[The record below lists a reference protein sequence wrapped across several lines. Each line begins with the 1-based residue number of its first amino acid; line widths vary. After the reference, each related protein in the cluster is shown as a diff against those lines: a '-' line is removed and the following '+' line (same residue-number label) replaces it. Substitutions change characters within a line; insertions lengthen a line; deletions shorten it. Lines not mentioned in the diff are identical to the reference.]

1 MIADQP
7 VDNGPAGRFLGV
19 DLGTRRVGLAL
30 SDPTGTIVSP
40 LATLSFTTKVGLLE
54 DLRKTC
60 AEYQVYLVVIG
71 CPVNLDGAPTQLGVR
86 AKRIAATLVT
96 EGVLAIVWDEQFT
109 SREATEIIGRRRRY
123 SNREKNSGRIDR
135 VAAAL
140 MLQDYLE
147 WRSGSTR

>member
-1 MIADQP
+1 MIADQL
-7 VDNGPAGRFLGV
+7 VDNGPTGRFLGV

-30 SDPTGTIVSP
+30 SDPAGIIASP
-40 LATLSFTTKVGLLE
+40 LATLSFTTEVRLLE

-60 AEYQVYLVVIG
+60 AEHQVHLVVIG
-71 CPVNLDGAPTQLGVR
+71 CPVNIDGTPTQLGVR
-86 AKRIAATLVT
+86 AKRITATLVT

-109 SREATEIIGRRRRY
+109 SREATEAIGRRRRY
-123 SNREKNSGRIDR
+123 SNRERNSGRIDR

-147 WRSGSTR
+147 CHSGSTK